1 VILGTRFEILGTRIW
16 SLKRFKKT
24 LGYSLLEVR
33 VIRVKLAV
41 ISSSRH
47 FRAWRKTCKTKNFKY
62 AI

>member
-1 VILGTRFEILGTRIW
+1 VILGTRFEILGTRIG

-47 FRAWRKTCKTKNFKY
+47 FCAWRKTRQTKNFNMLF
-62 AI
+62 